1 MNAVRKQRLFL
12 LLFLLAGIGITVGLV
27 LMALR
32 QNINLYYSPAQ
43 MTGEEV
49 PFDVQIRGGGLVVAG
64 SVIRDPESL
73 DVIFDITDGVGTVTV
88 KYTGILPDLFA
99 ENRGI
104 VGIGKLRRDG
114 FFQADEVLAKH
125 DSTYMPPEVQDAIGK
140 AHQPEKTVTVTY
152 REPGA

>member
-73 DVIFDITDGVGTVTV
+73 DVVFDITDGVGTITV

-114 FFQADEVLAKH
+114 VFQADEVLAKH
-125 DSTYMPPEVQDAIGK
+125 DSTYMPPEVQDAIDK
-140 AHQPEKTVTVTY
+140 AHEQPEKTVTY